1 MEAENEKDQM
11 IVNLSKKNME
21 IESKMKDLESK
32 LAETQMEK
40 LKAQETCLLRELDL
54 IEMSDLA
61 FPGAID
67 TNSSVFQTLL
77 TEKYFSLF

>member
-1 MEAENEKDQM
+1 MTDEEKDQM
-11 IVNLSKKNME
+11 ILKLTKKNME
-21 IESKMKDLESK
+21 IESKVTDLESK
-32 LAETQMEK
+32 LAETQMDK
-40 LKAQETCLLRELDL
+40 VKAQETCLLRELDL